1 MSPSAEDP
9 PARPVRPS
17 TNGARPASMDPATP
31 NPRRTTVDQ
40 AMHRH
45 ALWIAKAM
53 ARTDLAPLHAE
64 DVARLSQIC
73 EVRRAQ
79 AGEVLLK
86 AGEPVTAIIV
96 VRDGEIHLAAR
107 PRVGGR
113 QPIQRI
119 RAGGVVGDIPML
131 CELPIPFDALAGCD
145 ATVLVLPRDELVG
158 LLQQSPTLSLRWMM
172 SLAKRFEQTQRRMV
186 TLLTGDLDAQ
196 IASVLLDEREHD
208 AANGWVVRLSHA
220 TLAGMLGARRQSVS
234 RALARFRKAGV
245 VSGGYRLIKLHDL
258 PELATLAGEALPDPS
273 AWPTD

>member
-1 MSPSAEDP
+1 M
-9 PARPVRPS
+9 
-17 TNGARPASMDPATP
+17 
-31 NPRRTTVDQ
+31 DQ
-40 AMHRH
+40 AMRRH

-53 ARTDLAPLHAE
+53 ARTDLAPLQAE
-64 DVARLSQIC
+64 DVESLSQIC
-73 EVRRAQ
+73 AVRRVT

-96 VRDGEIHLAAR
+96 VRDGEVHLAAR

-131 CELPIPFDALAGCD
+131 CELPIPFDALAGRD
-145 ATVLVLPRDELVG
+145 STVLVLPRDELVG
-158 LLQQSPTLSLRWMM
+158 LLQRSPTLSLRWMM

-196 IASVLLDEREHD
+196 IASVLLDERERD
-208 AANGWVVRLSHA
+208 AADGWVVRLSHA
-220 TLAGMLGARRQSVS
+220 TLAGLLGARRQSVS

-245 VSGGYRLIKLHDL
+245 VSSGYRLIKLNDL
-258 PELATLAGEALPDPS
+258 AELATIAGESPPDVAGPPD
-273 AWPTD
+273 AAGPPGA

>member
-1 MSPSAEDP
+1 MSPAPGDP
-9 PARPVRPS
+9 PARPGPPS
-17 TNGARPASMDPATP
+17 TDGAEPASMDPATP
-31 NPRRTTVDQ
+31 TPRRTTVDQ
-40 AMHRH
+40 ALHRH

-53 ARTDLAPLHAE
+53 ARTDLAPLHA
-64 DVARLSQIC
+64 DDIAGLSQIC
-73 EVRRAQ
+73 EVRRAE

-258 PELATLAGEALPDPS
+258 TELATLAGEALPDPS
-273 AWPTD
+273 PWPTD